1 MLKRFG
7 LFGLVNFLVISLMS
21 LVTHWLGFD
30 KELLVNG
37 ISYSNM
43 FLFCLVWGIGGSFIS
58 LLISKWIAK
67 VSMGVHRVEKREDYK
82 YLVDMVYQISK
93 KAGLEEMPEVGVY
106 TSNELNAFA
115 TGPSKNNSL
124 VAFSTGLLESMN
136 REELEGVVAHEV
148 SHIANGD
155 MVTMTLI
162 QGVMN
167 AFVMFFARAV
177 AQMVMNQIKRESK
190 IGSVFGTFIY
200 MAIVLTLQVIFGMLA
215 SLVVNWFSREREYR
229 ADSGAVDLS
238 SKESMI
244 AALRRLEQNYGIM
257 TGQDNKGIACMQIST
272 KGKLFGLFSSHPELS
287 DRIKTLQEL
296 N

>member
-7 LFGLVNFLVISLMS
+7 FFGLVNFLIISLLS

-37 ISYSNM
+37 ISYTNM
-43 FLFCLVWGIGGSFIS
+43 LLFCLVWGMGGAFIS
-58 LLISKWIAK
+58 LLISKWMAK
-67 VSMGVHRVEKREDYK
+67 VSMGVYRVEKREDYK
-82 YLVDMVYQISK
+82 YLVDMVYTISK

-124 VAFSTGLLESMN
+124 VAFSTGLLTSMN
-136 REELEGVVAHEV
+136 RDELEGVIAHEV

-167 AFVMFFARAV
+167 AFVMFLARAV
-177 AQMVMNQIKRESK
+177 AQMVINQIKKDSK
-190 IGSVFGTFIY
+190 VGSVFGTFIY
-200 MAIVLTLQVIFGMLA
+200 MAIVLTLQMVFGMFA
-215 SLVVNWFSREREYR
+215 SLVVNWFSRDREYR
-229 ADSGAVDLS
+229 ADHGAVDLS

-257 TGQDNKGIACMQIST
+257 SGQDNKGIACMQIST
-272 KGKLFGLFSSHPELS
+272 KGKFFGLFSSHPELS
-287 DRIKTLQEL
+287 DRIKTLQNL